1 MSMAN
6 DEQEQLS
13 NHIREFKSKT
23 KPHNPES
30 KKKIKEDVLNS
41 AMALLKGRQMVF
53 KAFESEIFLKPEE
66 LKKEAGL
73 KLLSPKQIL
82 QRLPIAVAQIKA
94 GNNSETLLNE
104 IREIVYS
111 LFQSKEITKKVYSK
125 IIKSI
130 KI

>member
-1 MSMAN
+1 MMNKNSCQIILENLKAR
-6 DEQEQLS
+6 Q
-13 NHIREFKSKT
+13 NHITLSQ
-23 KPHNPES
+23 

-104 IREIVYS
+104 IREIVYF